1 MTESPDIFRTL
12 VHAYLDGVADE
23 VEVTRLEAMLA
34 GDPKA
39 RDEYLR
45 LADLH
50 ACLAVDEALWVG
62 RRPMEASAADVPV
75 GARDEARDEAA
86 SSRARP
92 ATWSPLM
99 AGPLPAAF
107 AGLLVGLLGAGL
119 ASAYVVPRLPPVLSR
134 QTLIDEGF
142 ESGPSPRPQGMPV
155 KVGFWSGDFS
165 RVVGADQGIS
175 PQHGGRMLRLLRAD
189 YEGKPKGGSY
199 VADLWQLVDLRG
211 RLANTAGG
219 TVTARLTVS
228 HNASDFPADEFYRSS
243 ASLFALDTATVARLK
258 PNDVPALVESSLAMS
273 QKTDAPLDRDPRSWQ
288 AEHCDLILPA
298 GADFLLIR
306 VGVAHGTVEQQRED
320 FPGQYIDDVKLVLE
334 VRGPATP

>member
-1 MTESPDIFRTL
+1 MTESPDTFRSL

-23 VEVTRLEAMLA
+23 TEVARLEALLA
-34 GDPKA
+34 GDPQA
-39 RDEYLR
+39 RDAYLR

-50 ACLAVDEALWVG
+50 ACLAVDEALWVVH
-62 RRPMEASAADVPV
+62 RPTAASAAEVPV
-75 GARDEARDEAA
+75 EAREDL
-86 SSRARP
+86 SSGRMRP
-92 ATWSPLM
+92 ATWSPLVT
-99 AGPLPAAF
+99 GPLPAAF
-107 AGLLVGLLGAGL
+107 VGLLVGLLGAGL

-142 ESGPSPRPQGMPV
+142 ESGPPPRPQGMPV
-155 KVGFWSGDFS
+155 QAGFWSGDFC
-165 RVVGADQGIS
+165 RVVGDDQGIS
-175 PQHGGRMLRLLRAD
+175 PQHGRRTLRLLRAD

-219 TVTARLTVS
+219 MVTARLTVS

-243 ASLFALDTATVARLK
+243 ASLFALDAATVARLK

-273 QKTDAPLDRDPRSWQ
+273 QKTDVPLDRDLRSWQ
-288 AEHCDLILPA
+288 AEHCELSLPA
-298 GADFLLIR
+298 GTEFLLVR
-306 VGVAHGTVEQQRED
+306 VGVAHGTIEQQRED

>member
-1 MTESPDIFRTL
+1 MTESPDTFRSL

-23 VEVTRLEAMLA
+23 ADVTRLEALLA

-50 ACLAVDEALWVG
+50 ACLAVDEALWVD
-62 RRPMEASAADVPV
+62 RRPTEAPAAEVPV
-75 GARDEARDEAA
+75 EVRDEVSGNRT
-86 SSRARP
+86 RP
-92 ATWSPLM
+92 GAWSPLVT
-99 AGPLPAAF
+99 GPLPAAF
-107 AGLLVGLLGAGL
+107 VGLLVGLLGAGL

-142 ESGPSPRPQGMPV
+142 ESGPLPRPQGMPV
-155 KVGFWSGDFS
+155 KAGFWSGDFS

-211 RLANTAGG
+211 RLASTAGG

-243 ASLFALDTATVARLK
+243 ASLFALDAATVARLK
-258 PNDVPALVESSLAMS
+258 PNDVPALVEASLAMS

-288 AEHCDLILPA
+288 AEQCELTLPV
-298 GADFLLIR
+298 GAEFVLVR
-306 VGVAHGTVEQQRED
+306 VGVAHGTIEQQRED

-334 VRGPATP
+334 FRGPTTP

>member
-1 MTESPDIFRTL
+1 VPESPDAFRQL
-12 VHAYLDGVADE
+12 VHAYLDGAAGDADVA
-23 VEVTRLEAMLA
+23 RLESLLA
-34 GDPKA
+34 GDPEA

-50 ACLAVDEALWVG
+50 ACLAVDEAVWVE
-62 RRPMEASAADVPV
+62 RRLTEASAADVSV
-75 GARDEARDEAA
+75 ESSG
-86 SSRARP
+86 SRAR
-92 ATWSPLM
+92 AGAWSPLT
-99 AGPLPAAF
+99 ASPLPAALT
-107 AGLLVGLLGAGL
+107 GLLVGILGTGL
-119 ASAYVVPRLPPVLSR
+119 AFGYVVPRLPPLLNR
-134 QTLIDEGF
+134 QIVIDEGF
-142 ESGPSPRPQGMPV
+142 ESGPPPRPAGMPV
-155 KVGFWSGDFS
+155 KAGFWSGDFS

-189 YEGKPKGGSY
+189 YEGKPTGGSY

-243 ASLFALDTATVARLK
+243 ASLFALDAATVAQLK

-273 QKTDAPLDRDPRSWQ
+273 QKTDSPLDRDPRSWQ
-288 AEHCDLILPA
+288 AEHCELILPA
-298 GADFLLIR
+298 GADFLLVR
-306 VGVAHGTVEQQRED
+306 VGVTHGTIEQQRED

-334 VRGPATP
+334 FRGPATP

>member
-1 MTESPDIFRTL
+1 MTESPDAFRSL

-23 VEVTRLEAMLA
+23 AEVTRLEAQLA
-34 GDPKA
+34 GHPKA

-62 RRPMEASAADVPV
+62 HRPTQASAAEVPAEVPV
-75 GARDEARDEAA
+75 GARDEVS

-92 ATWSPLM
+92 ATWSPLVT
-99 AGPLPAAF
+99 GPLPAAC

-119 ASAYVVPRLPPVLSR
+119 ASAYVGPRLPPVLGR

-142 ESGPSPRPQGMPV
+142 ESGPPPRSQGMPV
-155 KVGFWSGDFS
+155 KAGFWSGDFS
-165 RVVGADQGIS
+165 RVVGGDQGIA
-175 PQHGGRMLRLLRAD
+175 PPHGGRMLRLLRAD
-189 YEGKPKGGSY
+189 YEGKPKGGSH

-228 HNASDFPADEFYRSS
+228 HNASDFPTDEYYRAS
-243 ASLFALDTATVARLK
+243 ASLFALDAATVARLK

-288 AEHCDLILPA
+288 AEHCELTLPA
-298 GADFLLIR
+298 GTDFLIVR
-306 VGVAHGTVEQQRED
+306 VGVTHGTIEQQRED

-334 VRGPATP
+334 LRGPAAP